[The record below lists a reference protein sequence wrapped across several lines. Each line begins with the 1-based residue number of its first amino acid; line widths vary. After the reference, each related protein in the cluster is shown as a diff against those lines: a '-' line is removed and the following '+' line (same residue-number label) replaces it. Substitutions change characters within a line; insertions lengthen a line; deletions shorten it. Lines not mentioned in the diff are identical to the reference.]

1 MSGKQQEHIP
11 AAMVEVVLKYKRWL
25 VLREDAVLPLRWVGT
40 GGRGGVR
47 VHALTNAGLWPW
59 EGESGRCAACA
70 PRGQNGAPRG
80 ARRWPGGGCGGCFGR
95 FSCFPAS
102 YGHPG
107 LTLASRARGRPST
120 PTRGRPQR
128 GSVGI
133 RARRKGLTGPWWGS
147 GLGSR
152 WGLSA

>member
-70 PRGQNGAPRG
+70 PRGRNGAPRG
-80 ARRWPGGGCGGCFGR
+80 ARRWPGGGCGGRFGR
-95 FSCFPAS
+95 FSCIAAS

-107 LTLASRARGRPST
+107 LSLASRAPG
-120 PTRGRPQR
+120 
-128 GSVGI
+128 
-133 RARRKGLTGPWWGS
+133 
-147 GLGSR
+147 
-152 WGLSA
+152 